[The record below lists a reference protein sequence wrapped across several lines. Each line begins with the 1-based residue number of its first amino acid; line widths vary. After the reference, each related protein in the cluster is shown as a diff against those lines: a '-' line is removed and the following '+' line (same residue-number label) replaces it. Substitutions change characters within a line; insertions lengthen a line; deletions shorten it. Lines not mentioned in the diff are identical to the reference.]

1 MEKRE
6 KKLLDAYIE
15 MAILW
20 ADRLSAEVETSLRKQ
35 GRFEFISGSIGYC
48 KYSLSIESEK
58 WGEKQGV
65 VSLICAIVRNNKEFA
80 HKVEKEI
87 HEISGEVLFSMLRQ
101 LKRVVQLA
109 REENIYR
116 DLCGKGFKPT
126 FGRLELVEEGVK
138 YSIEHETQDSQLSLS
153 AWQTIGQ
160 DKVRIAEF
168 QTTEPF
174 DKALAGLYDKVAS
187 CYAFKNNMRFDVE

>member
-109 REENIYR
+109 RSESIYR

-126 FGRLELVEEGVK
+126 FGRVELVEEGVK
-138 YSIEHETQDSQLSLS
+138 YSIEHETKDSQLSLS

-160 DKVRIAEF
+160 DKVFIAEF

-174 DKALAGLYDKVAS
+174 DKALTGLYDKIAS
-187 CYAFKNNMRFDVE
+187 RYAFKNNMRFDVE

>member
-35 GRFEFISGSIGYC
+35 GRFEFISGSIGYS

-109 REENIYR
+109 RSESIYR
-116 DLCGKGFKPT
+116 DLCGQGVHPT
-126 FGRLELVEEGVK
+126 FGRVELVEEGVE
-138 YSIEHETQDSQLSLS
+138 YSIEHETKDSQLSLS

-160 DKVRIAEF
+160 DKVFIAEF

-174 DKALAGLYDKVAS
+174 DKALTGLYDKIAS
-187 CYAFKNNMRFDVE
+187 RYDFLKNNLFGSE